1 MDRKDIGSEVRLPKS
16 GASLTSDCT
25 GQTTDQWLALS
36 EPVPPAEFLIN
47 INSLLKD
54 KDGF

>member
-1 MDRKDIGSEVRLPKS
+1 MYRKDIGSEVRLPKS